1 MPDDAAAGG
10 GDNRHPPPVPPPEA
24 LVTDPAPLAYRAV
37 PVPARDRPGPWP
49 GVVLVHD
56 AFGAGDDMR
65 EQADWLAAAGYVV
78 AIPDL
83 YRGRRAITC
92 LKGTFAQ
99 LTAQRGPAFDLIE
112 ASRAELAVSEDCT
125 GTVGVIGFCMGGA
138 FALLLANRPGWA
150 ASSVN
155 YGLLP
160 DDLDG
165 ALAGACP
172 VVASF
177 GGADPALK
185 GAAARL
191 EDSARRAG
199 TIADVMEYPGAKH
212 GFMNRLTARSP
223 LTTLMRVGGVAYD
236 HAASADAKRRILGFF
251 DTHLREPP
259 V

>member
-1 MPDDAAAGG
+1 MP
-10 GDNRHPPPVPPPEA
+10 
-24 LVTDPAPLAYRAV
+24 DPAPLTYRAV
-37 PVPARDRPGPWP
+37 PVPTRDRQGPWP

-56 AFGAGDDMR
+56 AFGPGDDMH

-78 AIPDL
+78 AMPDL
-83 YRGRRAITC
+83 YGGRRAVTC

-99 LTAQRGPAFDLIE
+99 LKAQEGPAFDQIE
-112 ASRAELAVSEDCT
+112 ATRAQLSKAEDCT

-160 DDLDG
+160 DDLDA
-165 ALAGACP
+165 ALTGSCP

-177 GGADPALK
+177 GGADPSLK
-185 GAAARL
+185 GAAAKV
-191 EDSARRAG
+191 EDAARRAG
-199 TIADVMEYPGAKH
+199 VVADVKEYPGARH

-223 LTTLMRVGGVAYD
+223 LTTLLRVGGVGYD
-236 HAASADAKRRILGFF
+236 HGASADARRRILAFF
-251 DTHLREPP
+251 DTHLRAPA

>member
-1 MPDDAAAGG
+1 M
-10 GDNRHPPPVPPPEA
+10 
-24 LVTDPAPLAYRAV
+24 TDPAPLAYRAA

-78 AIPDL
+78 AMPDL
-83 YRGRRAITC
+83 YRGRRAIRC

-99 LTAQRGPAFDLIE
+99 LAAQRGPAFDHIE
-112 ASRAELAVSEDCT
+112 AVRGELAAAEDCT
-125 GTVGVIGFCMGGA
+125 GTVGVVGFCMGGA
-138 FALLLANRPGWA
+138 FALLMAARPGWA

-155 YGLLP
+155 YGILP
-160 DDLDG
+160 DDLDA

-177 GGADPALK
+177 GGADPVLAGAATK
-185 GAAARL
+185 VEAAAR
-191 EDSARRAG
+191 AAG
-199 TIADVMEYPGAKH
+199 VVADVKEYPGAKH

-223 LTTLMRVGGVAYD
+223 LTTLLRVGGVGYD
-236 HAASADAKRRILGFF
+236 HEASADAKRRILAFF
-251 DTHLREPP
+251 DTHLRAPAA
-259 V
+259 